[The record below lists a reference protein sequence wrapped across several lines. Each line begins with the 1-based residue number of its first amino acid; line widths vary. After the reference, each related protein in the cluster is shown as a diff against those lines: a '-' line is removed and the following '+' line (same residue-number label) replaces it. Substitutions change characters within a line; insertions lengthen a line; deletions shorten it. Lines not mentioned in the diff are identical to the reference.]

1 MRKTCCVVELK
12 GRLAMC
18 NLSSDGNMRIQAA
31 A

>member
-12 GRLAMC
+12 GRLAMFD
-18 NLSSDGNMRIQAA
+18 LSSDSKMRTQAA